1 MAKTAVAAAVA
12 AVIKCNAGVISGVAS
27 PAHLPEFAEKSGLTG

>member
-12 AVIKCNAGVISGVAS
+12 AVIKCNAGVISGAVLHAY
-27 PAHLPEFAEKSGLTG
+27 LPELAEKSGLTG